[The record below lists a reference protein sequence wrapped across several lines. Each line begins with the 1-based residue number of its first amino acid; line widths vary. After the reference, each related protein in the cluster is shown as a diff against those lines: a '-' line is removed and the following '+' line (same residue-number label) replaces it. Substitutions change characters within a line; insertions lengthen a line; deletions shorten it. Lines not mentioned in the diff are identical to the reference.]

1 MQLKIRELREE
12 FQMTQKELAEKLSS
26 AQRNVSNWENG
37 VNEPDLDTVVKL
49 CEIFHV
55 GLEELFGVK
64 PDGDITAADRE
75 LLSKIKKLTPSQS
88 AALSVFLDTLIT
100 K

>member
-55 GLEELFGVK
+55 SLEELFGLETDELTLPAV
-64 PDGDITAADRE
+64 DRK
-75 LLSKIKKLTPSQS
+75 LLSKIGKLTPSQS
-88 AALSVFLDTLIT
+88 AALYTFLETLF
-100 K
+100 

>member
-12 FQMTQKELAEKLSS
+12 FQMTQKELAEKVSS

-55 GLEELFGVK
+55 GLEELFGFEADSAVS
-64 PDGDITAADRE
+64 AADRE
-75 LLSKIKKLTPSQS
+75 LLSKIKKLTPSQT
-88 AALSVFLDTLIT
+88 AALSAFLDTLS

>member
-37 VNEPDLDTVVKL
+37 VNEPDLDTVVRL

-55 GLEELFGVK
+55 GLDELFGRTSGAELS
-64 PDGDITAADRE
+64 PADRA
-75 LLSKIKKLTPSQS
+75 LLAKIKKLSPAQS
-88 AALSVFLDTLIT
+88 AALAAFLDTIAH
-100 K
+100 

>member
-12 FQMTQKELAEKLSS
+12 FQMTQKELAEKVSS

-55 GLEELFGVK
+55 GLEELFGFETDSAVS
-64 PDGDITAADRE
+64 AADRE
-75 LLSKIKKLTPSQS
+75 LLSKIKKLTPSQT
-88 AALSVFLDTLIT
+88 AALSAFLDTLL

>member
-12 FQMTQKELAEKLSS
+12 FQMTQKELAEKVSS

-55 GLEELFGVK
+55 GLEELFGFETDSAVS
-64 PDGDITAADRE
+64 AADRE
-75 LLSKIKKLTPSQS
+75 LLSKIKKLTPSQT
-88 AALSVFLDTLIT
+88 AALSAFLDTLS